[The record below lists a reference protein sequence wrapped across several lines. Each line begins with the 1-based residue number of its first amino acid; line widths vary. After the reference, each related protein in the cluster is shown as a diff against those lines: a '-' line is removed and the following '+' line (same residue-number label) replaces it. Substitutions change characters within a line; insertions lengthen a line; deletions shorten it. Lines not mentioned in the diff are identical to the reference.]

1 VRVRYGRWSGTQD
14 PFPARVGADDVL
26 DEVAEDLLSGAT
38 PDQALRDVLRR
49 GLRGR
54 VSGLDQLRQ
63 RVEQARRRELARM
76 GLEGPLRAVER
87 ALGEIVERER
97 TALDFHPDEDEAA
110 SHRDQLD
117 ALPGD
122 VAGRLGAL
130 EDYAFVDGRAG
141 QDFQRLLERLR
152 RDVAQ
157 AAFGRLAGALGSAR
171 PEDVA
176 RMRDMLTDLNA
187 LIAQRERGR
196 ERSAREEER
205 ERSAREEEAF
215 AAFKVRYSDLLPGD
229 PQSLDELLEELARR
243 MAAMSRLLAGMDP
256 DQRAQLAQLAERM
269 LGDLD
274 LSFQADQL
282 RRALQGAY
290 PELGWD
296 QGVQTAGGAGAGQ
309 DASSLSST
317 VDWMEHLQSYDDLA
331 ASLGQSYPGARL
343 EDVDADALR
352 QALGED
358 AARDL
363 RALIQIERVLEEAG
377 AATRRHGRLELTPR
391 GIRQLGER
399 SLARIYERA
408 VTGAVGSHRTPGS
421 GGDGELTGATRTLRF
436 GDPFRLDVPRTVR
449 NALLRRGSGGLRAA
463 AVALGPEDFELAE
476 AERRVRAATVLLL
489 DMSFSMPLRGNW
501 VPAKRVALALHALVS
516 SKFPED
522 RFYVV
527 GFSDYARRLAPRDLL
542 ATGWERVYGTNMQ
555 HAFMLAR
562 RLLGAHPGA
571 EQQVI
576 MVTDGEPTAHLE
588 GEHAFFA
595 WPPEPRTLQLTL
607 SEAARLARTGATLN
621 VFLLDHDPGA
631 AAFVERMVR
640 SYGGRIFYPDLDDL
654 GSLVVRDFLSG
665 RRAS

>member
-1 VRVRYGRWSGTQD
+1 MRVRYGRWSGTQD

-26 DEVAEDLLSGAT
+26 DEVAEDLLSGAA

-54 VSGLDQLRQ
+54 VSGLDELRQ

-87 ALGEIVERER
+87 ALDEIVERER
-97 TALDFHPDEDEAA
+97 TAVDFHPDDEEAA
-110 SHRDQLD
+110 LHRDQLD

-130 EDYAFVDGRAG
+130 EGYAFVDRRAG

-152 RDVAQ
+152 RDVAR
-157 AAFGRLAGALGSAR
+157 ATFGRLAGALGSQR
-171 PEDVA
+171 PEDLA
-176 RMRDMLTDLNA
+176 RMGDLLADLNA
-187 LIAQRERGR
+187 MITRPDRGP
-196 ERSAREEER
+196 SAGEGECDD
-205 ERSAREEEAF
+205 F
-215 AAFKVRYSDLLPGD
+215 AAFKERYGDLLPGD

-243 MAAMSRLLAGMDP
+243 MAALSRLLAGMDP
-256 DQRAQLAQLAERM
+256 DQRAQLAELAEGM

-274 LSFQADQL
+274 LAFQADQL
-282 RRALQGAY
+282 RRALQDAY

-296 QGVQTAGGAGAGQ
+296 QGVQRGGAGFGQ
-309 DASSLSST
+309 GEASLSST
-317 VDWMEHLQSYDDLA
+317 VDWIQHLQSYDDLA
-331 ASLGQSYPGARL
+331 ESLGQSYPGARL
-343 EDVDADALR
+343 EDIDEEALR

-377 AATRRHGRLELTPR
+377 AATRRQGRLELTPR
-391 GIRQLGER
+391 GIRHLGER

-408 VTGAVGSHRTPGS
+408 VTGAAGSHRTPGS

-449 NALLRRGSGGLRAA
+449 NAILRRARGSRAA

-527 GFSDYARRLAPRDLL
+527 GFSDYARRLQPRDLL

-571 EQQVI
+571 ERQVI

-607 SEAARLARTGATLN
+607 SEAARLASTGATLN